1 MICGV
6 KGMVSKTQDNE
17 RSIDMK
23 TKKTKKTDLKKEL
36 AKTKRELN
44 SLVKAIRNYDSL
56 RDDEW
61 DFEDNHGNRDCWT
74 EEVCEEHIEL
84 LNDIQAA
91 REKVEKIIRRV
102 TGDKNLNF

>member
-6 KGMVSKTQDNE
+6 KGMVSETQDNE
-17 RSIDMK
+17 RSNDMK

-74 EEVCEEHIEL
+74 EEVCEEHEEL
-84 LNDIQAA
+84 LGDILTA
-91 REKVEKIIRRV
+91 RRKVEKILRRV
-102 TGDKNLNF
+102 TGDKNLKF